1 MSATNSPL
9 EIERKFLIA
18 YPDPE
23 FLAQQA
29 QSVSEI
35 WQTYLRSEDGSSARI
50 RKRRFGDRLEYT
62 KTVKIH
68 ITDQT
73 RIEQE
78 TLISAEEYTALLQ
91 KDAIPGLRTIH
102 KWRYCVPYR
111 EQLCEI
117 DLYDFWQDRATL
129 EIETESEA
137 QEIFLPPF
145 VTLLREVTFDKGYT
159 NRAMAKEL
167 PPL

>member
-1 MSATNSPL
+1 MSAQPL

-18 YPDPE
+18 YPDRSL
-23 FLAQQA
+23 LAQKA

-50 RKRRFGDRLEYT
+50 RKRQFGDRIEYT
-62 KTVKIH
+62 KTCKIH
-68 ITDQT
+68 VTDQT

-78 TLISAEEYTALLQ
+78 TVITAEEYVALLQ
-91 KDAIPGLRTIH
+91 TDALPDLRTIH

-111 EQLCEI
+111 GQLCEI
-117 DLYDFWQDRATL
+117 DLYEFWQDRATL
-129 EIETESEA
+129 EIETETEE

-145 VTLLREVTFDKGYT
+145 VTLLREVTWDKGYT
-159 NRAMAKEL
+159 NRAMAKIL